1 MSNTPIS
8 FKHVTKRFRNTI
20 ALENITF
27 TVPGP
32 CVVGLVGPN
41 GSGKSTLLRL
51 LVGAITPTRG
61 EISVFG
67 LNPVDA
73 RLRATSVGYLAATDR
88 MFPEL
93 TVLENML
100 YRSQFYGVD
109 RREAP
114 SLASGLLRD
123 RGLYHLRN
131 RKPGELSTG
140 QRRQVCLLSV
150 LMHKPRIMLLDEPT
164 TGIDMLAINEI
175 YALMA
180 ELCADDCTI
189 ILATHHIEELLSLCD
204 RTLALSDGQL
214 VQHCETRRLGST
226 RDQVRSSLQA
236 LFRGN
241 VVPDPA
247 LQLEEPPSQ
256 RPDSPD
262 LLSDAALAFPRAEGS
277 EPSSFSR
284 LRAAKEPVLHS
295 QEGGR

>member
-1 MSNTPIS
+1 MSNTPIA
-8 FKHVTKRFRNTI
+8 FQHVTKRFRNTV
-20 ALENITF
+20 ALESVSFSI
-27 TVPGP
+27 PGP

-61 EISVFG
+61 EIRVFG

-73 RLRATSVGYLAATDR
+73 RLRATSVGYLAASDR

-93 TVLENML
+93 TLIENMV

-114 SLASGLLRD
+114 SLAATLLRD
-123 RGLYHLRN
+123 RGLYHLRD

-150 LMHKPRIMLLDEPT
+150 LMHKPRILLLDEPT
-164 TGIDMLAINEI
+164 TGIDMVAINQI

-189 ILATHHIEELLSLCD
+189 ILATHHLEELVSLCD

-214 VQHCETRRLGST
+214 VQHCETRRLGAT
-226 RDQVRSSLQA
+226 REHVRASLQA
-236 LFRGN
+236 LFQGK
-241 VVPDPA
+241 VVPEP
-247 LQLEEPPSQ
+247 QLEIQSTSSQ
-256 RPDSPD
+256 
-262 LLSDAALAFPRAEGS
+262 GS
-277 EPSSFSR
+277 ECAELSCEAPVSAPRPESSALSLLRPSHSSPSR
-284 LRAAKEPVLHS
+284 S
-295 QEGGR
+295 QESSR